1 MKAVIVSGG
10 SSPSLELVKEE
21 LKGETVIICADS
33 GADCLYKYKINPDY
47 LLGDFDSIEPSA
59 LDYFVKQNCTILNY
73 PKDKDYTDTQ
83 LALYK
88 AKELGASVIVFLG
101 CTGSRIDHTLGNLG
115 LLLDCLRN
123 GITAYIK
130 DNNNVISITDKSIE
144 LFGNEGDYFSLI
156 AYNSP
161 VESLTISGAKFDLK
175 DHLLNVGDPLT
186 LSNEFLNAKVSI
198 RFRKGVLLIIK
209 SKD

>member
-1 MKAVIVSGG
+1 MKVIIVSGG
-10 SSPSLELVKEE
+10 SSPSRELLIEE
-21 LKGETVIICADS
+21 LKRETFIICADS
-33 GADCLYKYKINPDY
+33 GANCLYRYNIVPNY
-47 LLGDFDSIEPSA
+47 LIGDFDSIEPSV
-59 LDYFVKQNCTILNY
+59 LNHYERQNCCILRY

-88 AKELGASVIVFLG
+88 AKELGASEIVFLG

-115 LLLDCLRN
+115 LLLDCLKN

-130 DNNNVISITDKSIE
+130 DDNNVISITDKGVE
-144 LFGNEGDYFSLI
+144 LVGNKGDYFSLI

-161 VESLTISGAKFDLK
+161 VEGLNISGAKFDLK
-175 DHLLNVGDPLT
+175 DYFLNIGDPLT
-186 LSNEFLNAKVSI
+186 LSNEFINTKVSI
-198 RFRKGVLLIIK
+198 DFQKGVMLIIK